1 VAVLDQILS
10 QLTGKGTEQGAE
22 PGLLQQVFA
31 AINSKGGGL
40 AGLVE
45 AFHAKGLGDVVRSWV
60 GTGENQPVSPGQLES
75 VFGRERLEDLA
86 KRAGIPLDAF
96 KAKLAQYLPTVV
108 DKLTPDGEV
117 PDAGELEKELGVIPK
132 KG

>member
-1 VAVLDQILS
+1 MAVLDQILS
-10 QLTGKGTEQGAE
+10 QLTGKGKEQGAE

-31 AINSKGGGL
+31 VINSKGGGL

-45 AFHAKGLGDVVRSWV
+45 AFKNKGLGDIAKSWV
-60 GTGENQPVSPGQLES
+60 GTGENQPVSPGQLEN

-86 KRAGIPLDAF
+86 KKAGVPLDAF
-96 KAKLAQYLPTVV
+96 KAKLAEFLPTVV

-117 PDAGELEKELGVIPK
+117 PEAGELEKELGVIPK

>member
-10 QLTGKGTEQGAE
+10 QLSGKGTEQGAE
-22 PGLLQQVFA
+22 AGLLQQVFA
-31 AINSKGGGL
+31 VINSKGGGL
-40 AGLVE
+40 AGLLE
-45 AFHAKGLGDVVRSWV
+45 AFHNKGLGDIARSWV
-60 GTGENQPVSPGQLES
+60 STGENQPVSPGQVES
-75 VFGRERLEDLA
+75 VFGRERLEELA
-86 KRAGIPLDAF
+86 NSAGVPVDAF

>member
-1 VAVLDQILS
+1 MAVLDQILS

-31 AINSKGGGL
+31 VINSKGGGL
-40 AGLVE
+40 GGLID
-45 AFHAKGLGDVVRSWV
+45 AFHNKGLGDIARSWV
-60 GTGENQPVSPGQLES
+60 STGENQPVSPSQLDS
-75 VFGRERLEDLA
+75 VFGRERLEELA
-86 KRAGIPLDAF
+86 KKAGFSPDVF
-96 KAKLAQYLPTVV
+96 KGKLAQFLPQVV

>member
-1 VAVLDQILS
+1 VAVLDEILS

-31 AINSKGGGL
+31 VINSKGGGL

-45 AFHAKGLGDVVRSWV
+45 AFHNKGLGDIAKSWV
-60 GTGENQPVSPGQLES
+60 GTGENKPVSSGQLDS
-75 VFGRERLEDLA
+75 VFGRERLEELA
-86 KRAGIPLDAF
+86 KKAGFSPDAF
-96 KAKLAQYLPTVV
+96 KAKLSEYLPQVV

-117 PDAGELEKELGVIPK
+117 PDAGELEKELGIIPK

>member
-1 VAVLDQILS
+1 VAVLDEILS
-10 QLTGKGTEQGAE
+10 QLKGKGAEQGAE

-45 AFHAKGLGDVVRSWV
+45 AFKNKGLGDVAKSWV
-60 GTGENQPVSPGQLES
+60 GTGENQPVSPGQVEN
-75 VFGRERLEDLA
+75 VFGRQQLEELA
-86 KRAGIPLDAF
+86 QKAGISLDAF
-96 KAKLAQYLPTVV
+96 KGKLAQLLPTVV

-117 PDAGELEKELGVIPK
+117 PDAGELEKELGIIPK